1 MQRWIEIRRMG
12 TRKKNR
18 GECVRDSALAQSG
31 NPGFPSLGCCLWRRA
46 WLPGIFY
53 REVEHSVASWR
64 EGEPKSGFPS
74 LLPALCCVI
83 CGTDLHNFFP
93 GSEWGLYLWGLHRF
107 WLVSLVRERV
117 SHWKGLQS
125 GKGQRGV
132 RKVISQGKS
141 SHRGDTVTRGPI
153 TEEIQSQGRSITEE
167 SQSLGASLE
176 GVERGAN
183 SQTQVYLIHRFSS
196 LLLHRIW
203 QGVENDPS
211 GSKVR
216 LIRGERNLGGDKIQ
230 RNCSKKNKG

>member
-1 MQRWIEIRRMG
+1 M
-12 TRKKNR
+12 
-18 GECVRDSALAQSG
+18 
-31 NPGFPSLGCCLWRRA
+31 
-46 WLPGIFY
+46 
-53 REVEHSVASWR
+53 
-64 EGEPKSGFPS
+64 
-74 LLPALCCVI
+74 
-83 CGTDLHNFFP
+83 
-93 GSEWGLYLWGLHRF
+93 
-107 WLVSLVRERV
+107 
-117 SHWKGLQS
+117 
-125 GKGQRGV
+125 